1 MYVYKTTN
9 LVNNKVYIGKSE
21 KPFTTKYLGSGK
33 LLQRAISK
41 YGISNFKVELIEIC
55 DNINQLNIREKYW
68 ISKYLE
74 NSYNLA
80 EGGTGGW
87 TTRYYTSNNLKKYKE
102 KLSISQKGRRVSD
115 LTKAKLSQIN
125 KNRFHGNRELLSSSL
140 KKVWEDPESS
150 YNSPEYRTKLSD
162 SAKKR
167 VWKEETKNKIRN
179 GKIGS
184 KNPMAIKIQVDDV
197 IYETRRECAKAHNI
211 SETAVTKRC
220 VSKNFNNW
228 KIIK

>member
-1 MYVYKTTN
+1 MYIYKTTN
-9 LVNNKVYIGKSE
+9 LSNNKVYIGKSE
-21 KPFTTKYLGSGK
+21 KPFNPKYLGSGK
-33 LLQRAISK
+33 LLHKAISK
-41 YGISNFKVELIEIC
+41 YGINKVKVEIIEYC

-87 TTRYYTSNNLKKYKE
+87 TTKHYTEPALKKYKE
-102 KLSISQKGRRVSD
+102 KLSISQKGRIVSS
-115 LTKAKLSQIN
+115 LTKEKLSQIN
-125 KNRFHGNRELLSSSL
+125 KNRFHGNREILSNSL
-140 KKVWEDPESS
+140 KKVWEDPTSS
-150 YNSPEYRTKLSD
+150 YNSPEYRIKLSE

-184 KNPMAIKIQVDDV
+184 KNPMAIQIQVDDI

-220 VSKNFNNW
+220 LNKNFNNW